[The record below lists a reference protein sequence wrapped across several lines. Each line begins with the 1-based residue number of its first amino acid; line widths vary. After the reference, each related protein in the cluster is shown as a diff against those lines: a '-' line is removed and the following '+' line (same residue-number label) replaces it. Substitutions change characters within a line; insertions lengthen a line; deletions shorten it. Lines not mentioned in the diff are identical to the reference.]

1 MRERPTHGGHGL
13 VAVYGTAMSA
23 RYDFGPVFAIRRE
36 HSVKSGE
43 IQPRSGDQGC
53 QAGDKVQRFQHHM
66 GRAVPERL
74 LVAVHDPA
82 PAIDGEALGGDRR
95 AGDVAA
101 QAFQAVTLVRLAD
114 GGGMQ

>member
-1 MRERPTHGGHGL
+1 
-13 VAVYGTAMSA
+13 
-23 RYDFGPVFAIRRE
+23 
-36 HSVKSGE
+36 
-43 IQPRSGDQGC
+43 
-53 QAGDKVQRFQHHM
+53 M

-101 QAFQAVTLVRLAD
+101 QAFQAATLVRLAD
-114 GGGMQ
+114 GGGMQCKARHPGQQRVV

>member
-1 MRERPTHGGHGL
+1 
-13 VAVYGTAMSA
+13 
-23 RYDFGPVFAIRRE
+23 
-36 HSVKSGE
+36 
-43 IQPRSGDQGC
+43 
-53 QAGDKVQRFQHHM
+53 M

-101 QAFQAVTLVRLAD
+101 QAFQAATLVRRAD